1 MKKYIIALACMI
13 ILLTG
18 CTYRQEVVERDT
30 ETDTI
35 HMSTG
40 ADGIKRPELTQ
51 TLAVKGEDFA
61 NSIKRNL
68 MEKYAIPEYKIK
80 YYEPRYILD
89 SYYDLDLI
97 FNR

>member
-1 MKKYIIALACMI
+1 MNRYRIVLWVDNNYEKYQRMGLDVQPTEQLEKVDYDYLII
-13 ILLTG
+13 
-18 CTYRQEVVERDT
+18 
-30 ETDTI
+30 
-35 HMSTG
+35 
-40 ADGIKRPELTQ
+40 
-51 TLAVKGEDFA
+51 AVKGEDFA

-89 SYYDLDLI
+89 SYYDLDSI